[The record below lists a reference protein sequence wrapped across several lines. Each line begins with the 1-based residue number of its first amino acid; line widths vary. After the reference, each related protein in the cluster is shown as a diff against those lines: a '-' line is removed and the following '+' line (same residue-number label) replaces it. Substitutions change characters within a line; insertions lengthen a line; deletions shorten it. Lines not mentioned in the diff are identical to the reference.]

1 MVSREDIESF
11 LIQTEATY
19 EEIGEG
25 LWLVHPEA
33 AQEIPIPGI
42 VVSYQPPVVVLRS
55 DICETPIDDQD
66 QLRLYERLLELN
78 ALDLIHGAYGLEDGE
93 VILSDT
99 LELENLDF
107 TEFRASLDS
116 ITIAVTTH
124 WLEPAEA
131 AATEGAAAPFPE
143 PAATA
148 DGEPEAAE
156 QETTHATTD

>member
-11 LIQTEATY
+11 LIQTEASY

-25 LWLVHPEA
+25 LWLVHAET

-42 VVSYQPPVVVLRS
+42 VVSHQPPVVVLRS
-55 DICETPIDDQD
+55 DICETPIDDED

-124 WLEPAEA
+124 WLEPA
-131 AATEGAAAPFPE
+131 TEGAAAPVPE
-143 PAATA
+143 PATLQA
-148 DGEPEAAE
+148 EESEAAE
-156 QETTHATTD
+156 EETTHATTD